1 MCKRG
6 SRRRKC
12 HGRGE
17 IRESTRNQTSHM
29 VRISLDFKFLRSK
42 SKLPCDVNVVFLSNP
57 NPDPWTL
64 KAGMEEDGRFR
75 VGGIG
80 SQSQYRIRCGLEQ
93 RCRIRVVMKY
103 CKHAGYR
110 GV

>member
-17 IRESTRNQTSHM
+17 IRESTRNQNCHM

-42 SKLPCDVNVVFLSNP
+42 NKLPCDVNVVFLSNP

-64 KAGMEEDGRFR
+64 KAGMEGNGRFR
-75 VGGIG
+75 DGGRG

-93 RCRIRVVMKY
+93 RCRIGVVMTY

>member
-1 MCKRG
+1 MVRAKLERAGTNRDC
-6 SRRRKC
+6 
-12 HGRGE
+12 
-17 IRESTRNQTSHM
+17 HM
-29 VRISLDFKFLRSK
+29 VKLAWILEFLRSK
-42 SKLPCDVNVVFLSNP
+42 NKLPCDVNVVFLSNP

-64 KAGMEEDGRFR
+64 KAGMEGNGRFR
-75 VGGIG
+75 DGGRG

-93 RCRIRVVMKY
+93 RCRIGVVMTY

>member
-1 MCKRG
+1 MCTRG
-6 SRRRKC
+6 GRRRKC
-12 HGRGE
+12 YGRGG
-17 IRESTRNQTSHM
+17 IRESTRKQNCRM

-42 SKLPCDVNVVFLSNP
+42 NKLPCDVNVVFLSNP
-57 NPDPWTL
+57 NPDPWIF

-75 VGGIG
+75 RWGRG

-93 RCRIRVVMKY
+93 RCRIGVVMTY
-103 CKHAGYR
+103 YKHVGYR